1 MNTAT
6 ITPTIGR
13 SAPEEA
19 ALPPMRW
26 WPSLGVAGA
35 VIALLLSVSGRHGY
49 HLDELYT
56 RAASR
61 HLDWGQ
67 IDQPPLVALVARIET
82 ILFGDNLTAFRLVP
96 ALLIGVT
103 VVLAGLVAR
112 ELGGN
117 QRAQL
122 LATVA
127 AAASG
132 LALHTGHILG
142 TNNFDVLVWVM
153 VSWLVIRIVR
163 TGDQRMWPAVGAVV
177 GFGLHAKYLLV
188 LLLLAFG
195 AGLLVTGSRRA
206 LFSPYLPAG
215 AGIALV
221 IASPVLVWQVTN
233 GWPQFEMA
241 AALSTA
247 LAELSRI
254 SFLPMQILMI
264 GLFLS
269 PVWIAGLV
277 ALLRRAE
284 WRPYR
289 FVGIAYLLM
298 VVVLLVMG
306 AQAAYGAALQFV
318 LLAAGCVVAERW
330 ARTVVRRSL
339 LGIAIVANL
348 VTSAVLML
356 PVLPLQTYAN
366 NVLLQQLAIVQFDQ
380 AGWPELTAQAAAV
393 YRSLPA
399 EEQARAVFYGNH
411 YGQAGALDKHGA
423 AYGLPPAYSGHNS
436 YADFGVPA
444 DDKTVAITIGV
455 DRAQFSRLF
464 ADCRPAGTF
473 EIGLPVSDLGQEFMV
488 CRGPLEPW
496 SQMWPKLR
504 WIGFQCPYT
513 AQAVTAA
520 SKEGCV

>member
-6 ITPTIGR
+6 ITPATGR
-13 SAPEEA
+13 SASEEA
-19 ALPPMRW
+19 ALPPVRW
-26 WPSLGVAGA
+26 LPSLSVAGVLA
-35 VIALLLSVSGRHGY
+35 ALLLAVSGRHGY

-67 IDQPPLVALVARIET
+67 IDQPPLVSLVARIET
-82 ILFGDNLTAFRLVP
+82 ALFGDGLTAFRLVP

-103 VVLAGLVAR
+103 VVLAGLIAR
-112 ELGGN
+112 EVGGN

-142 TNNFDVLVWVM
+142 TNNFDVLVWVA
-153 VSWLVIRIVR
+153 VCWLALRLARTQDHRLWLVIGV
-163 TGDQRMWPAVGAVV
+163 VV
-177 GFGLHAKYLLV
+177 GFGLHAKYLLG
-188 LLLLAFG
+188 LLLLSIAVG
-195 AGLLVTGSRRA
+195 MLVSGPRRA
-206 LFSPYLPAG
+206 LFSPYLFAG

-221 IASPVLVWQVTN
+221 IASPVLVWQATH

-241 AALSTA
+241 DALSTA
-247 LAELSRI
+247 LSELSRI

-277 ALLRRAE
+277 ALLRRGE

-289 FVGIAYLLM
+289 FIAIAYLFM
-298 VVVLLVMG
+298 VVLLLVIG
-306 AQAAYGAALQFV
+306 GQAAYAAALQFV
-318 LLAAGCVVAERW
+318 LLSVGCVVVAGW
-330 ARTVVRRSL
+330 ARTTVRRVL
-339 LGIAIVANL
+339 TGVAIAANL
-348 VTSAVLML
+348 LTSAVLML
-356 PVLPLQTYAN
+356 PVLPIQTYAD

-399 EEQARAVFYGNH
+399 EDQARAVFYGNH
-411 YGQAGALDKHGA
+411 YGQAGALDKYGP

-436 YADFGVPA
+436 YADFGRPA
-444 DDKTVAITIGV
+444 DDKTVVITIGV

-464 ADCRPAGTF
+464 AECRPAGKF
-473 EIGLPVSDLGQEFMV
+473 DLSLPVSDLGQEFMV
-488 CRGPLEPW
+488 CRRPREPW
-496 SQMWPKLR
+496 SQIWPKLR

-513 AQAVTAA
+513 AQAVTAT